1 MIFFLGLAQ
10 PHRFPHK
17 PPILKPCVS
26 ETSPPIFRYDSID
39 CSPAQ
44 FCGTEISDAAIG
56 GQIIKGH
63 SELQPQLRFSK
74 TWPVAKICKKRVT
87 KDFEWFFCKQETHP
101 SSPPHMLQVI
111 HASFSYTWS
120 VPISSPRNW
129 FLIVRTQQLCT
140 TKLKISGW
148 QDSLLHTINL
158 SHYPTILTSSCKSGS
173 SNLERSSG
181 KAALCVGLQSA
192 QLMLQERKDKLNK
205 L

>member
-1 MIFFLGLAQ
+1 MFFLGLAQ

-26 ETSPPIFRYDSID
+26 ETSPPIFGYDSHD

-56 GQIIKGH
+56 GQIIKSH

-74 TWPVAKICKKRVT
+74 TWPVAKICKKTTNKGFRMI
-87 KDFEWFFCKQETHP
+87 FLQARN
-101 SSPPHMLQVI
+101 SSIFSTSHV
-111 HASFSYTWS
+111 ASHTCFIFLYLTWQS

-181 KAALCVGLQSA
+181 KGR
-192 QLMLQERKDKLNK
+192 LMRWSSERATHASRTQR
-205 L
+205 

>member
-26 ETSPPIFRYDSID
+26 ETSPPIFRYDSHD

-74 TWPVAKICKKRVT
+74 TWPVAKICKKTTNKGFRMI
-87 KDFEWFFCKQETHP
+87 FLQARN
-101 SSPPHMLQVI
+101 SSIFSTSHV
-111 HASFSYTWS
+111 ASHTCFIFLYLTWQS
-120 VPISSPRNW
+120 VPISSRRNW
-129 FLIVRTQQLCT
+129 FLIVRAQQLCT
-140 TKLKISGW
+140 TKFKIS
-148 QDSLLHTINL
+148 
-158 SHYPTILTSSCKSGS
+158 
-173 SNLERSSG
+173 
-181 KAALCVGLQSA
+181 
-192 QLMLQERKDKLNK
+192 
-205 L
+205 